1 MTHVTGQS
9 VRRYRTADKSDEP
22 QAGISDRAEDSR
34 LRDTTLLKFLALHS
48 DAHKPVRNHF
58 LQIREVT
65 PVPNT
70 ADISTFHDL
79 EQREGRVEQV
89 FIVPEDI
96 AASYPW
102 WGGG

>member
-9 VRRYRTADKSDEP
+9 VRGYRTADKSDEP

-48 DAHKPVRNHF
+48 DAHKPERNHF
-58 LQIREVT
+58 LLREIT

-70 ADISTFHDL
+70 ARISTFHDL
-79 EQREGRVEQV
+79 EKRGGRVEQV
-89 FIVPEDI
+89 FIVPEDT

-102 WGGG
+102 WGAC